1 MLALLFLLLAAVQ
14 YTAFLNSGGRIL
26 HDAFLFRDPGTAAVF
41 LDTPAQGSSDL
52 VAHLKRYRLR
62 AAVSVDD
69 VSPEWR
75 VWAALPPVGGASVKS
90 GDAGSSGPNAQWH
103 SDPRLQVRT
112 GDANEQAHLLPTD
125 RACLPCAQA
134 LGQRAVMPAA
144 WSPEVTASPATVPYD
159 VHRVRLGVGETAAEL
174 GGEVALEC
182 NLDGLHGVSFTKGCY
197 IGQELTSRTHF
208 RGVIRKR
215 VMPFTLPSAP
225 VGASR
230 PHVARGDAVCDA
242 ATGTPLGRVLAF
254 HPGASCGLALL
265 RLGEPQQR
273 HRVACA
279 GEQAEVEVHTPA
291 WWPQSWLAAAA
302 AAGQT

>member
-1 MLALLFLLLAAVQ
+1 MPASWLPEVAAV
-14 YTAFLNSGGRIL
+14 
-26 HDAFLFRDPGTAAVF
+26 
-41 LDTPAQGSSDL
+41 PAS
-52 VAHLKRYRLR
+52 
-62 AAVSVDD
+62 
-69 VSPEWR
+69 
-75 VWAALPPVGGASVKS
+75 
-90 GDAGSSGPNAQWH
+90 
-103 SDPRLQVRT
+103 
-112 GDANEQAHLLPTD
+112 
-125 RACLPCAQA
+125 
-134 LGQRAVMPAA
+134 
-144 WSPEVTASPATVPYD
+144 VPYD
-159 VHRVRLGVGETAAEL
+159 VHRFRLGVGETAAEL

-230 PHVARGDAVCDA
+230 PQVARGDAVFDA
-242 ATGTPLGRVLAF
+242 ASGAPLGRVLAF
-254 HPGASCGLALL
+254 HPGAACGLALL

-291 WWPQSWLAAAA
+291 WWPSSWLAAAA
-302 AAGQT
+302 GQT